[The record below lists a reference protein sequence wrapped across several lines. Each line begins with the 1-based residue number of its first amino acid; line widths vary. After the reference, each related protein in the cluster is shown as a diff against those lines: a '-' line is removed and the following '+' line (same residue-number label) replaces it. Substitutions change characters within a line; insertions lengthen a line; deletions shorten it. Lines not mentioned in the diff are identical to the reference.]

1 MGRWQGCLSDP
12 ALGARVCW
20 AVLPQRSGLRGVP
33 VGHVPPVCP
42 AGAVGELLPWL
53 KAPLTCGGD
62 WLVGRRRVG
71 GRQVSLSC
79 HTPGWPQGW
88 DPGRGSG
95 ATSSPF
101 SSCPEQ
107 PQRCLPIF
115 GILLVSSLYDSSQGR
130 DCGPS
135 GEAEGQRGPRLP
147 PRPTG
152 PRRAW
157 HPDLSY
163 SRAPCTVLPRAR
175 ELKLSPP
182 ATPPPTGGGV
192 TPRPPDNNNNANNNS
207 S

>member
-20 AVLPQRSGLRGVP
+20 AVLPQRSGLRGAP

-62 WLVGRRRVG
+62 WLVGRRRGG
-71 GRQVSLSC
+71 GRYRSAVTLLGGPRAGTLGGARGPLAHPSARVLSSPSDAFPYLAYSWC
-79 HTPGWPQGW
+79 HLCTTAPRVGTVVTVGKLRVRGALGCPQDPQG
-88 DPGRGSG
+88 RGG
-95 ATSSPF
+95 LGT
-101 SSCPEQ
+101 Q
-107 PQRCLPIF
+107 I
-115 GILLVSSLYDSSQGR
+115 
-130 DCGPS
+130 
-135 GEAEGQRGPRLP
+135 
-147 PRPTG
+147 
-152 PRRAW
+152 
-157 HPDLSY
+157 Y
-163 SRAPCTVLPRAR
+163 SRAPCTMLPRAR

-182 ATPPPTGGGV
+182 PTPPPTGGRV